1 MKRNY
6 KEIDLFCG
14 IGGFRLAMN
23 YNHVKCAFSS
33 TWQTLGQLIVVH
45 IINYSVAILR

>member
-6 KEIDLFCG
+6 KRIGLFCG

-33 TWQTLGQLIVVH
+33 TWQNPRQLIVAQVF
-45 IINYSVAILR
+45 